1 MSRLEVSIP
10 GEQSYDVL
18 IGQGVLSSLG
28 SELRNLGL
36 STNHVLII
44 TDSEVSGR
52 YLPQAKYSLE
62 QASFQVD
69 VITIPSGEEAKSLAC
84 ISEVW
89 QAMADCGLTRDSV
102 VIALGGG
109 VVGDLAGFSAST
121 FMRGVPFV
129 QVPTTLLS
137 MVDSSVGG
145 KTAVNLPSGKNL
157 VGSFYQ
163 PLFVC
168 ADVALLP
175 SLPDRE
181 WLCGCGEI
189 AKTAVIDSLDFFN
202 WLSNHADEMKAR
214 IPVVVEE
221 AIERCIRFKSSVV
234 IADKHE
240 TSGIR
245 ECLNYGHTLAHAI
258 ETYAGYGVYSHGHAV
273 AQGMRF
279 AARLSAGLGKTD
291 LDFVLQQDEL
301 LNQLGFPEI
310 SLDAS
315 VEELMKIMKHDKK
328 VRLGNLRFVVPCAIG
343 SWEVLEISDE
353 VVSQY
358 VSAWLASNRS

>member
-1 MSRLEVSIP
+1 MSRIEVAIP
-10 GEQSYDVL
+10 GEKSYDVV

-36 STNHVLII
+36 STHHALIV
-44 TDSEVSGR
+44 TDTEVSRR

-69 VITIPSGEEAKSLAC
+69 VITTPSGEEAKSIAC

-89 QAMADCGLTRDSV
+89 QAMADCGLSRDSV

-121 FMRGVPFV
+121 FMRGLPFV

-145 KTAVNLPSGKNL
+145 KTAINLPTGKNL

-168 ADVALLP
+168 ADVSLLQ

-189 AKTAVIDSLDFFN
+189 AKTAVIGSVDCFN
-202 WLSNHADEMKAR
+202 WLSEHADGMKAR

-234 IADKHE
+234 IEDKHE
-240 TSGIR
+240 TSGVR
-245 ECLNYGHTLAHAI
+245 ECLNYGHTLAHVI
-258 ETYAGYGVYSHGHAV
+258 ETYAGYGVYSHGLAV

-315 VEELMKIMKHDKK
+315 AEELMEIMKHDKK
-328 VRLGNLRFVVPCAIG
+328 VRHGKLRFVLPLTIG
-343 SWEVLEISDE
+343 SWEVLELSDD

-358 VSAWLASNRS
+358 VSAWLASNH

>member
-1 MSRLEVSIP
+1 MSRIEVAIP
-10 GEQSYDVL
+10 GEKSYDVV

-36 STNHVLII
+36 STHHALVV
-44 TDSEVSGR
+44 TDTEVSRR

-62 QASFQVD
+62 QASFRVD
-69 VITIPSGEEAKSLAC
+69 VITTPSGEEAKSIAC

-89 QAMADCGLTRDSV
+89 QAMADCGLSRDSV

-121 FMRGVPFV
+121 FMRGLPFV

-145 KTAVNLPSGKNL
+145 KTAINLSTGKNL

-168 ADVALLP
+168 ADVSLLQ

-189 AKTAVIDSLDFFN
+189 AKTAVIDSVDFFN
-202 WLSNHADEMKAR
+202 WLSDHADEMKAR

-234 IADKHE
+234 IEDKHE
-240 TSGIR
+240 TSGVR
-245 ECLNYGHTLAHAI
+245 ECLNYGHTLAHVI
-258 ETYAGYGVYSHGHAV
+258 ETYAGYGVYSHGLAV

-310 SLDAS
+310 SLNAS
-315 VEELMKIMKHDKK
+315 AEELTEIMKHDKK
-328 VRLGNLRFVVPCAIG
+328 VRQGKLRFVLPLLIG
-343 SWEVLEISDE
+343 SWEVLELSDD

-358 VSAWLASNRS
+358 VSAWLASSR

>member
-1 MSRLEVSIP
+1 MSRIEVAIP
-10 GEQSYDVL
+10 VEKSYDVV

-36 STNHVLII
+36 STHHALIV
-44 TDSEVSGR
+44 TDTEVSRR

-69 VITIPSGEEAKSLAC
+69 VITTPSGEEAKSIAC

-89 QAMADCGLTRDSV
+89 QAMADCGLSRDSV

-121 FMRGVPFV
+121 FMRGLPFV

-145 KTAVNLPSGKNL
+145 KTAVNLPTGKNL

-168 ADVALLP
+168 ADVSFLQ

-189 AKTAVIDSLDFFN
+189 AKTAVIDSVDFFN
-202 WLSNHADEMKAR
+202 WLSDHADQMKAR

-234 IADKHE
+234 IEDKHE
-240 TSGIR
+240 TSGVR
-245 ECLNYGHTLAHAI
+245 ECLNYGHTLAHVI
-258 ETYAGYGVYSHGHAV
+258 ETYAGYGVYSHGLAV

-315 VEELMKIMKHDKK
+315 TEELMEIMKHDKK
-328 VRLGNLRFVVPCAIG
+328 VRQGKLRFVLPLTIG
-343 SWEVLEISDE
+343 SREVLELSDD

-358 VSAWLASNRS
+358 VSAWLASNR

>member
-28 SELRNLGL
+28 SELRNLCL

-145 KTAVNLPSGKNL
+145 KTAINLPSGKNL